1 MNLADLLFFLAAG
14 AVVAVLV
21 YWELRERQ
29 TSRAATKK
37 SGHARSVRVIL
48 RLLPPLLGLLLV
60 AQALGY
66 ARYPMP
72 VPSGV
77 AATLLVLGQLCFW
90 ASILLAIWAR
100 ESIGLHWAHAA
111 DFQIIPGQDLVTDG
125 PYRYVRHPLYLS
137 LFLVFLSAEL
147 SVTSYGVV
155 LALPLLWFMGW
166 QARREDL
173 LLARHFGELYADY
186 ASRTGR
192 FLPRFGSRV

>member
-1 MNLADLLFFLAAG
+1 MPA
-14 AVVAVLV
+14 
-21 YWELRERQ
+21 
-29 TSRAATKK
+29 
-37 SGHARSVRVIL
+37 
-48 RLLPPLLGLLLV
+48 PP
-60 AQALGY
+60 
-66 ARYPMP
+66 
-72 VPSGV
+72 GV
-77 AATLLVLGQLCFW
+77 AAALLALGQLCFW
-90 ASILLAIWAR
+90 ASILLAVWAR

-111 DFQIIPGQDLVTDG
+111 DFQIVPGQDLVTDG

-147 SVTSYGVV
+147 SVASYGIV

-166 QARREDL
+166 QARKEDL